1 MKNSPIGRRAILQ
14 AGGAAG
20 LAGALGLSPTGP
32 AEAAE
37 LSAQRGGH
45 SATEILDL
53 GPAVVQFS
61 LMSSVLVGDTVYIGS
76 RNLDP
81 VRIVAFHVPTR
92 KVIAQTELATGYSI
106 QALAADSTGRYLY
119 AGVLQD
125 AVGTLP
131 NLYRWDLTTLSAPAT
146 PIGRIGDR
154 DVRDLSVA
162 PNGRLYAVGG
172 GSATKPAL
180 WEFNP
185 STGQVGNLG
194 IPDPGVTL
202 ARAVAA
208 TDTTVFFGAGS
219 TLGGGGSAGR
229 ACLYAYNRAT
239 QTFTLVTPSEM
250 LADPSIRELAIF
262 GDKLL
267 VSSAAST
274 QPSKVA
280 LMRLDNLASYSVATS
295 IGKTAKNFTSIGEQV
310 YFANESGLC
319 VYSVASN
326 SISQLTLNGPS
337 LGEIWGVDAVNNKI
351 LATSGYGFVA
361 EIDPGTGS
369 MAATDLGEAGA
380 SATPQ
385 TVMGLAAGAGFV
397 HAGGNGVIARHS
409 LAAGQTV
416 NLQAPGEAKDAV
428 MVDGVLFTGQYSSQG
443 IWTYDPRSGQ
453 PIHQAASFPA
463 AQNRPLDV
471 CWDEDN
477 KLVLLAAQSDT
488 EGGGSFWTYDPRT
501 GAKQYFINPIDNR
514 QLLRAVATRDGVAYL
529 GGGLPTLDGPG
540 TIVAF
545 DPVAGKELW
554 RIEPQMG
561 AGISALAVQGRN
573 LYGLTRKGGIF
584 IIDIPKR
591 KLVHQ
596 ADISSLSYGFGALVA
611 NRGVIYGVSDTTVF
625 RIDPK
630 TFAVSVVVA
639 DINGGWY
646 SGPHIAADEDGLL
659 YTLRGPNLVRIDDK
673 GAMQTMRRQPLP
685 QTLSPN

>member
-1 MKNSPIGRRAILQ
+1 MQISNISRRAVLQ

-20 LAGALGLSPTGP
+20 LAAALGLSASGP
-32 AEAAE
+32 AVATDP
-37 LSAQRGGH
+37 SAQRGGH
-45 SATEILDL
+45 GTTEIVDL

-61 LMSSVLVGDTVYIGS
+61 LMSSILVGDIVYIGS

-81 VRIVAFHVPTR
+81 VRIVAFHVPTGT
-92 KVIAQTELATGYSI
+92 VVGETVLATGYSI

-119 AGVLQD
+119 AGVLQNSGG
-125 AVGTLP
+125 AQP
-131 NLYRWDLTTLSAPAT
+131 NLYRWDLATLSTKAT

-172 GSATKPAL
+172 GSPTKPAL
-180 WEFNP
+180 WEYNP
-185 STGQVGNLG
+185 ATGQVVSLG
-194 IPDPGVTL
+194 IPDTGATL

-229 ACLYAYNRAT
+229 ACLWAYSRAT
-239 QTFTLVTPSEM
+239 QTFQLVTPSEM
-250 LADPSIRELAIF
+250 QADPSIRDLAIV

-274 QPSKVA
+274 EQSKVA
-280 LMRLDNLASYSVATS
+280 LMALDNPSSYSVATS
-295 IGKTAKNFTSIGEQV
+295 IGKTVKNFASIGDQV

-319 VYSVASN
+319 VYSVESN
-326 SISQLTLNGPS
+326 SISQLALNGPP
-337 LGEIWGVDAVNNKI
+337 LGEIWGVDARNDKLLV
-351 LATSGYGFVA
+351 TSGYGFVA

-369 MAATDLGEAGA
+369 VAVTDLGQAGA
-380 SATPQ
+380 SATAQ
-385 TVMGLAAGAGFV
+385 TAMGLAAGSGFV
-397 HAGGNGVIARHS
+397 YAGGNGVIARHS
-409 LAAGQTV
+409 LKNGEVV
-416 NLQAPGEAKDAV
+416 NLNAPGEAKDAV
-428 MVDGVLFTGQYSSQG
+428 IVDGVLFTGQYSSQG
-443 IWTYDPRSGQ
+443 IWEYDPRSGQ
-453 PIHQAASFPA
+453 PVHQAASFPS

-471 CWDEDN
+471 CWDEVN
-477 KLVLLAAQSDT
+477 KLVLVAAQADT

-501 GAKQYFINPIDNR
+501 GTKQCFTNPIDNR

-584 IIDIPKR
+584 VIDLPKR
-591 KLVHQ
+591 QLVHQ
-596 ADISSLSYGFGALVA
+596 ADISSVSFGFAAMVT
-611 NRGVIYGVSDTTVF
+611 NRGVVYGVSDTTVF
-625 RIDPK
+625 RFDPK
-630 TFAVSVVVA
+630 TFEVA
-639 DINGGWY
+639 TVLPETDGGWY
-646 SGPHIAADEDGLL
+646 SGSHITNDENGYL
-659 YTLRGPNLVRIDDK
+659 YTLRGRNLVQIDDHP
-673 GAMQTMRRQPLP
+673 RP
-685 QTLSPN
+685 